1 MFLEESFQQD
11 LKNGLSMASVLSHFN
26 SEFKETADHYRP
38 IKITKLCGNTKT
50 HITKLCVNTKTHIN
64 MTFRKEIMKKSR
76 LKNKANK
83 TGLVE
88 DLEFDKIERNI
99 ATKLS

>member
-1 MFLEESFQQD
+1 
-11 LKNGLSMASVLSHFN
+11 
-26 SEFKETADHYRP
+26 
-38 IKITKLCGNTKT
+38 
-50 HITKLCVNTKTHIN
+50 

-99 ATKLS
+99 STKLK

>member
-1 MFLEESFQQD
+1 MFLEESFQRD
-11 LKNGLSMASVLSHFN
+11 LKNGLSMASLLNHFN

-38 IKITKLCGNTKT
+38 IKITKLCG
-50 HITKLCVNTKTHIN
+50 NTKTHIN

-99 ATKLS
+99 STKLK